1 MSRAKPTE
9 AQVLAVL
16 AKRRGGVMTYV
27 IRNGLQMD
35 GVGNFET
42 RDVLTVCR
50 RLERAGK
57 VKLVH
62 TNYAVMLCWD
72 MVE

>member
-1 MSRAKPTE
+1 MSRPRPTDD
-9 AQVLAVL
+9 QVLAAL

-27 IRNGLQMD
+27 IRNSLQMD

-50 RLERAGK
+50 RLERTGK
-57 VKLVH
+57 VKSVH
-62 TNYAVMLCWD
+62 TSYAVMLCWD
-72 MVE
+72 LA